1 MKYKINDL
9 KKRKRELKILY
20 KRCTK
25 CNEILPLKQ
34 FGKNKKMLDG
44 TENQCKKCRS
54 KKYTHICKICGV
66 EFIND
71 KTFTFK
77 MYTTENFKEVVKL
90 FKNKEIGT
98 LQIIFIDRTGVK
110 TMGMNLYDV
119 SIKSIYPVKL
129 DYTSVEN
136 VEFIV
141 TAEYSE
147 IGYE

>member
-1 MKYKINDL
+1 MADL
-9 KKRKRELKILY
+9 L
-20 KRCTK
+20 
-25 CNEILPLKQ
+25 
-34 FGKNKKMLDG
+34 
-44 TENQCKKCRS
+44 
-54 KKYTHICKICGV
+54 CKIPAFYPIQQNRFFVLFPEKTAVDGYLVNKV

-77 MYTTENFKEVVKL
+77 MCTTENSKEVVKL

-98 LQIIFIDRTGVK
+98 LQIIFIDRTGIK
-110 TMGMNLYDV
+110 TMRMNLYDV

-136 VEFIV
+136 VEFMV

>member
-1 MKYKINDL
+1 MADL
-9 KKRKRELKILY
+9 L
-20 KRCTK
+20 
-25 CNEILPLKQ
+25 
-34 FGKNKKMLDG
+34 
-44 TENQCKKCRS
+44 
-54 KKYTHICKICGV
+54 CKIPTFYPIPQNRFIVLFPEKIAVDGYVVNKV

-136 VEFIV
+136 VEFMV

>member
-1 MKYKINDL
+1 MADL
-9 KKRKRELKILY
+9 L
-20 KRCTK
+20 
-25 CNEILPLKQ
+25 
-34 FGKNKKMLDG
+34 
-44 TENQCKKCRS
+44 
-54 KKYTHICKICGV
+54 CKIPTIYPIPQNRFLVLFPEKIAVDGYMVNKV

-136 VEFIV
+136 VEFMV
-141 TAEYSE
+141 TAECSE

>member
-1 MKYKINDL
+1 MADL
-9 KKRKRELKILY
+9 L
-20 KRCTK
+20 
-25 CNEILPLKQ
+25 
-34 FGKNKKMLDG
+34 
-44 TENQCKKCRS
+44 
-54 KKYTHICKICGV
+54 CKIPTFYPIPQNRFIVFFPEKIAVDGYMVNKV

-77 MYTTENFKEVVKL
+77 MYTTENVKEVVKL
-90 FKNKEIGT
+90 FRNKEIGT

-136 VEFIV
+136 VEFMV

>member
-1 MKYKINDL
+1 MADL
-9 KKRKRELKILY
+9 L
-20 KRCTK
+20 
-25 CNEILPLKQ
+25 
-34 FGKNKKMLDG
+34 
-44 TENQCKKCRS
+44 
-54 KKYTHICKICGV
+54 CKITTFYYIRQNWFKVVFPEKTAVDGYV
-66 EFIND
+66 VNKIEFIND

-110 TMGMNLYDV
+110 TMRMNLYGV

-136 VEFIV
+136 VEFMV
-141 TAEYSE
+141 TAECSE

>member
-1 MKYKINDL
+1 MADL
-9 KKRKRELKILY
+9 L
-20 KRCTK
+20 
-25 CNEILPLKQ
+25 
-34 FGKNKKMLDG
+34 
-44 TENQCKKCRS
+44 
-54 KKYTHICKICGV
+54 CKIPTFYPIPQNRFIVFFPEKIAVDGYMVNKV

-77 MYTTENFKEVVKL
+77 MYTTENLKEVVKL

-136 VEFIV
+136 VEFMV

>member
-1 MKYKINDL
+1 MADL
-9 KKRKRELKILY
+9 L
-20 KRCTK
+20 
-25 CNEILPLKQ
+25 
-34 FGKNKKMLDG
+34 
-44 TENQCKKCRS
+44 
-54 KKYTHICKICGV
+54 CKIPPFYPIPQNRFLVLFPEKTAVDGFLVNKV

-110 TMGMNLYDV
+110 IMEMNLSGV
-119 SIKSIYPVKL
+119 SIKSIYPIKL

-136 VEFIV
+136 VEFMV

-147 IGYE
+147 IEYE

>member
-1 MKYKINDL
+1 MADL
-9 KKRKRELKILY
+9 L
-20 KRCTK
+20 
-25 CNEILPLKQ
+25 
-34 FGKNKKMLDG
+34 
-44 TENQCKKCRS
+44 
-54 KKYTHICKICGV
+54 CKIPAFYPIQQNRFFVLFPEKTAVDGYLVNKV

-77 MYTTENFKEVVKL
+77 MCTTENSKEVVKL

-110 TMGMNLYDV
+110 TMRMNLYGV

>member
-1 MKYKINDL
+1 MADL
-9 KKRKRELKILY
+9 L
-20 KRCTK
+20 
-25 CNEILPLKQ
+25 
-34 FGKNKKMLDG
+34 
-44 TENQCKKCRS
+44 
-54 KKYTHICKICGV
+54 CKIPTFYPILQNRFIVLFPEKTAVDGYVVNKV

-110 TMGMNLYDV
+110 IMEMNLSGV
-119 SIKSIYPVKL
+119 SIKSIYPIKL
-129 DYTSVEN
+129 DYTSVED
-136 VEFIV
+136 VEFMV

>member
-1 MKYKINDL
+1 MADL
-9 KKRKRELKILY
+9 L
-20 KRCTK
+20 
-25 CNEILPLKQ
+25 
-34 FGKNKKMLDG
+34 
-44 TENQCKKCRS
+44 
-54 KKYTHICKICGV
+54 CKIPTFYPIPQNRFIVLFPEKTAVDGYVVNKV

-98 LQIIFIDRTGVK
+98 LQIIFIDRTGIK
-110 TMGMNLYDV
+110 TMRMNLYDV

-129 DYTSVEN
+129 DYTSMEN

-141 TAEYSE
+141 TAECSE

>member
-1 MKYKINDL
+1 MADL
-9 KKRKRELKILY
+9 L
-20 KRCTK
+20 
-25 CNEILPLKQ
+25 
-34 FGKNKKMLDG
+34 
-44 TENQCKKCRS
+44 
-54 KKYTHICKICGV
+54 CKIPTFYPIPQNRFIVFFPEKIAVDGYMVNKV

-77 MYTTENFKEVVKL
+77 MYTTENVKEVVKL
-90 FKNKEIGT
+90 FRNKEIGT
-98 LQIIFIDRTGVK
+98 LRIIFIDRDGVK
-110 TMGMNLYDV
+110 IMEMNLYDV

-136 VEFIV
+136 VEFMV

>member
-1 MKYKINDL
+1 MADL
-9 KKRKRELKILY
+9 L
-20 KRCTK
+20 
-25 CNEILPLKQ
+25 
-34 FGKNKKMLDG
+34 
-44 TENQCKKCRS
+44 
-54 KKYTHICKICGV
+54 CKIPAFYPIQQNRFFVLFPEKTAVDGYLVNKV

-77 MYTTENFKEVVKL
+77 MCTTENSKEVVKL

-98 LQIIFIDRTGVK
+98 LQIIFIDRTGIK
-110 TMGMNLYDV
+110 TMRMNLYGV

-136 VEFIV
+136 VEFMV

>member
-1 MKYKINDL
+1 MADL
-9 KKRKRELKILY
+9 L
-20 KRCTK
+20 
-25 CNEILPLKQ
+25 
-34 FGKNKKMLDG
+34 
-44 TENQCKKCRS
+44 
-54 KKYTHICKICGV
+54 CKIPAFYPIQQNRFFVLFPEKTAVDGYLVNKV

-77 MYTTENFKEVVKL
+77 MCTTENSKEVVKL

-98 LQIIFIDRTGVK
+98 LQIIFIDRRGVK
-110 TMGMNLYDV
+110 TMRMKLYGV

>member
-1 MKYKINDL
+1 MADL
-9 KKRKRELKILY
+9 L
-20 KRCTK
+20 
-25 CNEILPLKQ
+25 
-34 FGKNKKMLDG
+34 
-44 TENQCKKCRS
+44 
-54 KKYTHICKICGV
+54 CKIPTFYPIPQNRFIVLFPEKTAVDGYLVNKV

-98 LQIIFIDRTGVK
+98 LQIIFIDRTGIK
-110 TMGMNLYDV
+110 TMRMNLYDV

-129 DYTSVEN
+129 DYTSMEN

-141 TAEYSE
+141 TAECSE

>member
-1 MKYKINDL
+1 MADL
-9 KKRKRELKILY
+9 L
-20 KRCTK
+20 
-25 CNEILPLKQ
+25 
-34 FGKNKKMLDG
+34 
-44 TENQCKKCRS
+44 
-54 KKYTHICKICGV
+54 CKIPPFYPIQQNRFIVLFPEKIAVDGYLVNKV

-77 MYTTENFKEVVKL
+77 MYTTENLKEVVKL

-110 TMGMNLYDV
+110 TMRMNLYGV

>member
-1 MKYKINDL
+1 MADL
-9 KKRKRELKILY
+9 L
-20 KRCTK
+20 
-25 CNEILPLKQ
+25 
-34 FGKNKKMLDG
+34 
-44 TENQCKKCRS
+44 
-54 KKYTHICKICGV
+54 CKIPAFYPIQQNRFFVLFPEKTAVDGYLVNKV

-77 MYTTENFKEVVKL
+77 MCTTENSKEAVKL

-110 TMGMNLYDV
+110 TMRMNLYGV
-119 SIKSIYPVKL
+119 SIKSICPVKL

>member
-1 MKYKINDL
+1 MADL
-9 KKRKRELKILY
+9 L
-20 KRCTK
+20 
-25 CNEILPLKQ
+25 
-34 FGKNKKMLDG
+34 
-44 TENQCKKCRS
+44 
-54 KKYTHICKICGV
+54 CKIPTFYPILQNRFIVLFPEKTAVDGYVVNKV

-110 TMGMNLYDV
+110 IMEMNLSGV
-119 SIKSIYPVKL
+119 SIKSIYPIKL
-129 DYTSVEN
+129 DYTSAEN
-136 VEFIV
+136 VEFMV

>member
-1 MKYKINDL
+1 MADL
-9 KKRKRELKILY
+9 L
-20 KRCTK
+20 
-25 CNEILPLKQ
+25 
-34 FGKNKKMLDG
+34 
-44 TENQCKKCRS
+44 
-54 KKYTHICKICGV
+54 CKIPAFYPIQQNRFFVLFPEKTAVDGYLVNKV

-71 KTFTFK
+71 KSFTFK
-77 MYTTENFKEVVKL
+77 MCTTENSKEVVKL

-110 TMGMNLYDV
+110 TMRMNLYGV

>member
-1 MKYKINDL
+1 MADL
-9 KKRKRELKILY
+9 L
-20 KRCTK
+20 
-25 CNEILPLKQ
+25 
-34 FGKNKKMLDG
+34 
-44 TENQCKKCRS
+44 
-54 KKYTHICKICGV
+54 CKIPTFYPIQQNRFFVLFPEKTAVDGYLVNKV

-77 MYTTENFKEVVKL
+77 MCTTENSKEVVKL

-110 TMGMNLYDV
+110 TMRMNLYGV

>member
-1 MKYKINDL
+1 MADL
-9 KKRKRELKILY
+9 L
-20 KRCTK
+20 
-25 CNEILPLKQ
+25 
-34 FGKNKKMLDG
+34 
-44 TENQCKKCRS
+44 
-54 KKYTHICKICGV
+54 CKIPTFYPIPQNRFVVLFPEKTAVDGYLVNKV

-77 MYTTENFKEVVKL
+77 MCTTENSKEVVKL

-110 TMGMNLYDV
+110 TMRMNLYGV

>member
-1 MKYKINDL
+1 MAYL
-9 KKRKRELKILY
+9 L
-20 KRCTK
+20 
-25 CNEILPLKQ
+25 
-34 FGKNKKMLDG
+34 
-44 TENQCKKCRS
+44 
-54 KKYTHICKICGV
+54 CKIPTFYPIPQNRFIVFFPEKIAVDGYMVNKV

-136 VEFIV
+136 VEFMV
-141 TAEYSE
+141 VAEYSE
-147 IGYE
+147 IEYE